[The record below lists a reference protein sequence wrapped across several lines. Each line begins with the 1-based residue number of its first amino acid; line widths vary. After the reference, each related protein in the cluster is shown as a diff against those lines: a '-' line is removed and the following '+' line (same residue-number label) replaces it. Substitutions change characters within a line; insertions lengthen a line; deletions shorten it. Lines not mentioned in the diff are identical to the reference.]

1 VNFGAAPRVVSGSS
15 AAPKP
20 EKPRREVILAL
31 WCHLVKSPKNAS
43 ASMNPA
49 TQRRERRAL
58 KLPLSLNRECLGVD
72 RRWEMIYMRLAICL
86 TGRLLLAATL
96 CGLPLGPSVGAA
108 NLAPAPKVASL
119 RLYVFDCGTLVYNKP
134 EDYNLKREEVKD
146 TNMGVTCYLVVHPKG
161 TLIYDTGLND
171 RLVGRPLYENV
182 LDGYGQIKFNTLSGQ
197 LADIGVRSTNIDYLV
212 LSHYHWDHIGN
223 AGEFAGSTW
232 LVYKGDRD
240 HMFSSASRADP
251 WFSQYS
257 ALERSKTVLLNGDY
271 DVFGDGTV
279 VVLATPG
286 HTEGHCSLWVRLKN
300 TGPVVLSG
308 DLYHYAEERDLKRM
322 PEEEKT
328 KGTVESR
335 QKVEEL
341 LRRTGAQLWIG
352 HSMEFFRTVR
362 KSPAWYD

>member
-1 VNFGAAPRVVSGSS
+1 MRLGIYMTVRL
-15 AAPKP
+15 
-20 EKPRREVILAL
+20 LAVAL
-31 WCHLVKSPKNAS
+31 LGAS
-43 ASMNPA
+43 ALFSPA
-49 TQRRERRAL
+49 RA
-58 KLPLSLNRECLGVD
+58 SD
-72 RRWEMIYMRLAICL
+72 
-86 TGRLLLAATL
+86 
-96 CGLPLGPSVGAA
+96 
-108 NLAPAPKVASL
+108 LAPPPKVTGP

-134 EDYNLKREEVKD
+134 EDYNLKRDEVKD
-146 TNMGVTCYLVVHPKG
+146 SNMGVTCYLVVHPRG
-161 TLIYDTGLND
+161 MLIYDTGLND

-182 LDGYGQIKFNTLSGQ
+182 TDGYAQIKFNTLRGQ
-197 LADIGVRSTNIDYLV
+197 LADIGVTPSKIDYLV

-223 AGEFAGSTW
+223 ADDFAGSTW
-232 LVYKGDRD
+232 LVYKGDHD
-240 HMFSSASRADP
+240 QMFSPAAHAYP

-257 ALERSKTVLLNGDY
+257 ALEKSKTVLLSGDH

-286 HTEGHCSLWVRLKN
+286 HTEGHCSLLVRLKN

-322 PEEEKT
+322 PDEEKT
-328 KGTVESR
+328 TGTVESR

-362 KSPAWYD
+362 KSPSWYD

>member
-1 VNFGAAPRVVSGSS
+1 MRLGIYMTVRL
-15 AAPKP
+15 
-20 EKPRREVILAL
+20 LAVAVL
-31 WCHLVKSPKNAS
+31 GAS
-43 ASMNPA
+43 ALSSPA
-49 TQRRERRAL
+49 RA
-58 KLPLSLNRECLGVD
+58 SD
-72 RRWEMIYMRLAICL
+72 
-86 TGRLLLAATL
+86 
-96 CGLPLGPSVGAA
+96 
-108 NLAPAPKVASL
+108 LAPPPKVTSP

-134 EDYNLKREEVKD
+134 EDYNLKRDEVKD
-146 TNMGVTCYLVVHPKG
+146 SNMGVTCYLVVHPRG
-161 TLIYDTGLND
+161 MLIYDTGLND

-182 LDGYGQIKFNTLSGQ
+182 TDGYAQIKFNTLHGQ
-197 LADIGVRSTNIDYLV
+197 LADIGVTPSKIDYLV

-223 AGEFAGSTW
+223 ADDFAGSTW
-232 LVYKGDRD
+232 LVYKGDHD
-240 HMFSSASRADP
+240 QMFSPAARAYP

-257 ALERSKTVLLNGDY
+257 ALEKSKTVLLSGDH

-286 HTEGHCSLWVRLKN
+286 HTEGHCSLLVRLKN

-322 PEEEKT
+322 PDEEKT
-328 KGTVESR
+328 TGTVESR

-362 KSPAWYD
+362 KSPSWYD

>member
-1 VNFGAAPRVVSGSS
+1 
-15 AAPKP
+15 
-20 EKPRREVILAL
+20 
-31 WCHLVKSPKNAS
+31 
-43 ASMNPA
+43 
-49 TQRRERRAL
+49 
-58 KLPLSLNRECLGVD
+58 
-72 RRWEMIYMRLAICL
+72 MRLAICL
-86 TGRLLLAATL
+86 TIRLLACALFGASALA
-96 CGLPLGPSVGAA
+96 PLVSALD
-108 NLAPAPKVASL
+108 LAPAPKVTSP

-146 TNMGVTCYLVVHPKG
+146 SNMGVTCYLVVHPKG
-161 TLIYDTGLND
+161 MLMFDTGLSD

-182 LDGYGQIKFNTLSGQ
+182 TDGYAQIKFNTLRGQ
-197 LADIGVRSTNIDYLV
+197 LADIGVAPAHIDYLV

-223 AGEFAGSTW
+223 AQDFAGSTW

-240 HMFSSASRADP
+240 QMFSGTARGYA
-251 WFSQYS
+251 WFNQYS
-257 ALERSKTVLLNGDY
+257 ALEHSKTVLLSGDH

-286 HTEGHCSLWVRLKN
+286 HTEGHCSLLVRLKN

-322 PEEEKT
+322 PDEEKT
-328 KGTVESR
+328 TGTVESR
-335 QKVEEL
+335 QKIEDL

>member
-1 VNFGAAPRVVSGSS
+1 
-15 AAPKP
+15 
-20 EKPRREVILAL
+20 
-31 WCHLVKSPKNAS
+31 
-43 ASMNPA
+43 
-49 TQRRERRAL
+49 
-58 KLPLSLNRECLGVD
+58 
-72 RRWEMIYMRLAICL
+72 MRLAICL
-86 TGRLLLAATL
+86 TIRLLAGAI
-96 CGLPLGPSVGAA
+96 LGASA
-108 NLAPAPKVASL
+108 LAPPASAVDLPSLPKATSP

-146 TNMGVTCYLVVHPKG
+146 SDMGVTCYLVVHPRG
-161 TLIYDTGLND
+161 MLIYDTGLND

-182 LDGYGQIKFNTLSGQ
+182 LDGYGQVKFNTLSGQ
-197 LADIGVRSTNIDYLV
+197 LADIGIAPANIDYLV

-223 AGEFAGSTW
+223 AGDFAGSTW
-232 LVYKGDRD
+232 LVYKADRD
-240 HMFSSASRADP
+240 QMFSSAARAYP

-257 ALERSKTVLLNGDY
+257 ALENRKTVLLSGDH

-286 HTEGHCSLWVRLKN
+286 HTPGHCSLLVRLKN

-322 PEEEKT
+322 PDEEKT
-328 KGTVESR
+328 TGTVESR
-335 QKVEEL
+335 QKVEDL
-341 LRRTGAQLWIG
+341 LRQTGAQLWIG

>member
-1 VNFGAAPRVVSGSS
+1 
-15 AAPKP
+15 
-20 EKPRREVILAL
+20 
-31 WCHLVKSPKNAS
+31 
-43 ASMNPA
+43 
-49 TQRRERRAL
+49 
-58 KLPLSLNRECLGVD
+58 
-72 RRWEMIYMRLAICL
+72 MRLAIYM
-86 TGRLLLAATL
+86 TFRLLAAAM
-96 CGLPLGPSVGAA
+96 LGASALSSPACASD
-108 NLAPAPKVASL
+108 LAPPPKVTSP

-134 EDYNLKREEVKD
+134 EDYNLKRDEVKD
-146 TNMGVTCYLVVHPKG
+146 SNMGVTCYLVVHPRG
-161 TLIYDTGLND
+161 LLIYDTGLND

-182 LDGYGQIKFNTLSGQ
+182 IEGYAQIKFNTLIGQ
-197 LADIGVRSTNIDYLV
+197 LADIGVRPSNIDYLV

-223 AGEFAGSTW
+223 AGDFDGSTW

-240 HMFSSASRADP
+240 QMFSTAARAYP

-257 ALERSKTVLLNGDY
+257 ALEKSKTMLLSGDH

-286 HTEGHCSLWVRLKN
+286 HTEGHCSLLVRLKN

-322 PEEEKT
+322 PDEEKT
-328 KGTVESR
+328 TGTVESR

-362 KSPAWYD
+362 KSPSWYD